1 MNLPSVAR
9 FSSQSQSSDLALKEY
24 KRKHCQALEP
34 SVFAKASDPR
44 RTKALD
50 CPWNQGPGFNAEGAL
65 LKDEPF
71 LEAKRKPGQ
80 GCESGVIKKN
90 RK

>member
-1 MNLPSVAR
+1 MVSV
-9 FSSQSQSSDLALKEY
+9 
-24 KRKHCQALEP
+24 KRGASLEP
-34 SVFAKASDPR
+34 AGGAPG
-44 RTKALD
+44 TKALD

-80 GCESGVIKKN
+80 GCESGVIKKDKKITSCN
-90 RK
+90 ICLIH